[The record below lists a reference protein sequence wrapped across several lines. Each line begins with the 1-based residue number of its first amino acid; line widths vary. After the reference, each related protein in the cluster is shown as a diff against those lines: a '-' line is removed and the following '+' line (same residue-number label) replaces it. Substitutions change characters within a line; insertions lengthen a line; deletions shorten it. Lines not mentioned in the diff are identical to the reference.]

1 MESVTNVSVKK
12 KEVNKGAWTAE
23 EDRKLAE
30 AIEVHGAKRWKII
43 ATKAGLFKMA
53 RRIDAYYTIEFI
65 IHIMRT
71 QTL

>member
-12 KEVNKGAWTAE
+12 KEVINKGAWTAE

-43 ATKAGLFKMA
+43 AIKAGRSFFK
-53 RRIDAYYTIEFI
+53 IYDSKN
-65 IHIMRT
+65 
-71 QTL
+71 